1 MIYIDKNTTNNI
13 LLTLSESNDFTSPNY
28 LFEFSYEGTTTPQS
42 IYYSTDD
49 ISAYTYRYNEFIL
62 VDSDLTGAFSST
74 QSAIGLTSSINLKNG
89 QYTYTVF
96 VTEDPIDVFAL
107 TGVTSSN
114 NIIEIGRMV
123 VNGID
128 TTIDEIYL

>member
-13 LLTLSESNDFTSPNY
+13 YLTLSESTSIANPYY
-28 LFEFSYEGTTTPQS
+28 LFELDYEGYTTPQP
-42 IYYSTDD
+42 IYYYTPD
-49 ISAYTYRYNEFIL
+49 ISSYTNRYNEFIL
-62 VDSDLTGAFSST
+62 VDSDITGTFSST
-74 QSAIGLTSSINLKNG
+74 QSSISFTSSINLKNG
-89 QYTYTVF
+89 QYKYTIF
-96 VTEDPIDVFAL
+96 VSDNPIDVNNL
-107 TGVTSSN
+107 SGVTSSN